1 MNKEIDY
8 LDRFRIAIREWAIE
22 RVYEKGD
29 DIETRL
35 GAATKLEEFVLRGIG
50 ENKSFQPDKA
60 YLDSNTRRLK
70 D

>member
-22 RVYEKGD
+22 RVLNWEDVTMKREGMD
-29 DIETRL
+29 TILKTASRL
-35 GAATKLEEFVLRGIG
+35 EGHVLRGIG
-50 ENKSFQPDKA
+50 ES
-60 YLDSNTRRLK
+60 K